1 MWPRTLT
8 ECELGLKLALPSNIG
23 LTWQKFYLETGI
35 SLIWVPLLGIS
46 LGDAVGIYWV
56 LLPHCFAFRLQ
67 TKLRTKAERICS
79 SWGRKGQFGRTS
91 GPSIVDHAP
100 QNMFPLKKTS
110 NFYVG
115 TWLGWQGGGWLT
127 RWELGDGG
135 ISSRI
140 FDRPASQLN
149 SSNLL
154 CCHNLLCCSAELC
167 SASLHCVVQPGNRIS
182 DTGQVGRL
190 RDNLGLPGNSSSSFL
205 YRVSSCLV
213 LARIR
218 WAKTAAVCLQS
229 DRIAWGWNHRGKP
242 FNRGGGFGKLLL

>member
-23 LTWQKFYLETGI
+23 LTWQKFYLKTGI

-91 GPSIVDHAP
+91 GPSILDRPCSPKHVSP
-100 QNMFPLKKTS
+100 QKNIK
-110 NFYVG
+110 FYVG

-154 CCHNLLCCSAELC
+154 CWTVCVYSAALLNCALLLSTVLC
-167 SASLHCVVQPGNRIS
+167 SRAIGSPIR
-182 DTGQVGRL
+182 GRL
-190 RDNLGLPGNSSSSFL
+190 GDCG
-205 YRVSSCLV
+205 
-213 LARIR
+213 I
-218 WAKTAAVCLQS
+218 
-229 DRIAWGWNHRGKP
+229 I
-242 FNRGGGFGKLLL
+242 